1 MKYKLLLLF
10 FLTTTFYAFAQETE
24 ATEEKEDNSLA
35 GQFDKIYRT
44 STGFQTYKV
53 IDKDNLQKLKTN
65 VLDSIKSY
73 KNLVSTNQ
81 NLLITERENIA
92 ELNLS
97 LNKTKLELETLQQ
110 QENSISFLGLQL
122 NKNTYNLILWTIVI
136 LLALGLG
143 FFAFKFSRSNIL
155 TSQARNNLLDIEQE
169 FEIYRKKSIE
179 IQQKLGRELQDEI
192 NKHRNS

>member
-10 FLTTTFYAFAQETE
+10 FLSTTLYAFAQETVV
-24 ATEEKEDNSLA
+24 TEEKEDNSLA
-35 GQFDKIYRT
+35 GQFEKMHRT
-44 STGFQTYKV
+44 STGFQTFKV
-53 IDKDNLQKLKTN
+53 IDKDVLQKLKSN

-73 KNLVSTNQ
+73 KNLVSTNE
-81 NLLITERENIA
+81 NLLITERENI
-92 ELNLS
+92 EQLNLS

-110 QENSISFLGLQL
+110 QENSISFLGAQL

-155 TSQARNNLLDIEQE
+155 TNQARNNLLDIEQE
-169 FEIYRKKSIE
+169 LELYRKKSIE